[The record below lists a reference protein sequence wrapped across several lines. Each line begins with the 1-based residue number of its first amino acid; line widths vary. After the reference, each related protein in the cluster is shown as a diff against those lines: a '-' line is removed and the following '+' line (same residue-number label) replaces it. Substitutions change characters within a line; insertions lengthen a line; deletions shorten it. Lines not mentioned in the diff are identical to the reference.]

1 MPKIFLRSRK
11 TEHIVEKLELK
22 IFSLFS
28 QEFSFL
34 HLNHRNYIYSF

>member
-11 TEHIVEKLELK
+11 TEHIVEKLELN

-28 QEFSFL
+28 QEFE
-34 HLNHRNYIYSF
+34 YPI